1 MRENRSWWAAWSC
14 SRPARRSCRGWWSGR
29 RTRRRGSASPP
40 SLHHGHRRG
49 VRDRRAL
56 AELAVSVV
64 TPTIRP
70 AVGLYAADVVPPGL
84 HGGEAKPTGD
94 SHRTAPRGGRPV
106 TELTVAVLAP
116 AVRGAMSGHTA
127 RMDVAGAHPGEAAH
141 AHDDSRVRP
150 VRGVVGARSTVAQL
164 TATVVAPAD
173 RHAPSDHAARVSMPG
188 ADRGEAEPA
197 RYEHWRRPSVR
208 GAV

>member
-64 TPTIRP
+64 TPAIRP
-70 AVGLYAADVVPPGL
+70 AVGLHAADVVPPGL

-106 TELTVAVLAP
+106 AELTVAVLAP
-116 AVRGAMSGHTA
+116 AVCGAA
-127 RMDVAGAHPGEAAH
+127 AGQAAGE
-141 AHDDSRVRP
+141 
-150 VRGVVGARSTVAQL
+150 
-164 TATVVAPAD
+164 VAP
-173 RHAPSDHAARVSMPG
+173 RVH
-188 ADRGEAEPA
+188 RREAVRSE
-197 RYEHWRRPSVR
+197 ERRV
-208 GAV
+208 